1 MDEVAVYVPVA
12 CAVKKTAVYLG
23 GMILSQNI
31 YPIPFMVLA
40 MLGGTAVVIL
50 VVGIATSWPPTS
62 LSSEKLYLMAKIA
75 LFAVVFILLAL
86 RPRVVAF
93 NDSTN
98 DVTVSWGKNIPLTY
112 KTYHA
117 DGWTS
122 FTIEKYTPIG
132 IMPVGGVMK
141 AYHLEPRFRLDGV
154 TTAGKTVTL
163 GTFATESEAN
173 DWKAKLTSVAK

>member
-1 MDEVAVYVPVA
+1 ME
-12 CAVKKTAVYLG
+12 
-23 GMILSQNI
+23 ISHNI
-31 YPIPFMVLA
+31 YPIPFIFFA

-50 VVGIATSWPPTS
+50 LVGAALSWPFTNVPM
-62 LSSEKLYLMAKIA
+62 EKWYLFAKIA
-75 LFAVVFILLAL
+75 LFAVLLLFLAL

-93 NDSTN
+93 NESAG
-98 DVTVSWGKNIPLTY
+98 DVTVSWGRVVPVTY

-117 DGWTS
+117 DGWKT
-122 FTIEKYTPIG
+122 FTVEKYTPVG

-141 AYHLEPRFRLDGV
+141 AYHQEPRFRLDGV

-173 DWKAKLTSVAK
+173 NWKAKLTSVAK